1 MIKNKLIIL
10 FCFKIR
16 KSIKHKN
23 VQKIKNKKAYLG
35 YMRRQLELMRHKNNT
50 IYIKIRGP
58 VYLDI

>member
-23 VQKIKNKKAYLG
+23 VQKIKNKKAIL
-35 YMRRQLELMRHKNNT
+35 LNKENHLN
-50 IYIKIRGP
+50 I
-58 VYLDI
+58 